1 MKPLKSYLT
10 YAFSIGLLLVYLMGT
25 MGVGTH
31 ECTHNHQRSVILF
44 FGEDPCEYLH
54 SHIDSNGHI
63 YTHSHAPQAEGLC
76 GCGHSDCPEGKSGFN
91 LKEEGHNGCCTTTA
105 YVLSHEQVSQHNLS
119 VDAPQFLI
127 VSTLQKSC
135 IAEAAME
142 QQAILLQRAWNTA
155 GGESLPQSV
164 VLSKIGLY
172 LI

>member
-1 MKPLKSYLT
+1 MAT
-10 YAFSIGLLLVYLMGT
+10 SIRTATLHRRRSSADAGT
-25 MGVGTH
+25 
-31 ECTHNHQRSVILF
+31 QIARR
-44 FGEDPCEYLH
+44 
-54 SHIDSNGHI
+54 
-63 YTHSHAPQAEGLC
+63 
-76 GCGHSDCPEGKSGFN
+76 GKNGFN

-119 VDAPQFLI
+119 VDAPHYLI

-135 IAEAAME
+135 IAEAALE
-142 QQAILLQRAWNTA
+142 QQAILLERAWNTA